1 MGAEKVRL
9 EEVDGPHDHEAELAL
24 LGGLGLLEGADVGRI
39 WSVRAIVSPD
49 DLHDPRHELF
59 YRVLLTLAERGV
71 AIESCA
77 ISAELRAQ
85 NRYNTLG
92 GAEYLS
98 EVYAAGIT
106 SAHLEQHARLIAEA
120 ATARRAVAKAV
131 LLVAR
136 AQSGASLSSLQSA
149 ARELLE
155 VSTSTAEDDLASIG
169 DAAREEEARL
179 LATEPEG
186 VVTTGLRALDHALA
200 GGLWDGQTI
209 VVGARPS
216 VGKSAIGLGFAVAA
230 AKDCAAKGHG
240 VVVFISV
247 EMPRRPLAARA
258 ACMCIAHATPLR
270 PVDLM
275 AVRRKQLST
284 DDTRRYSNALDG
296 LGGLPLLISDRRDVT
311 PSRARALCLQAR
323 ARFGR
328 VALVVVDYVQKMA
341 PDTAYDSR
349 EREVAETSRTFSALA
364 GELKCPVVL
373 LSQLNRKATE
383 RRPTMADLRESGAIE
398 QDADVIL
405 LAHKENGIRD
415 LVVEKQRD
423 GATSDGPI
431 ALGWIGAAACYV
443 DASDTRDEWGRSA
456 SDRAREEASDAPE

>member
-1 MGAEKVRL
+1 
-9 EEVDGPHDHEAELAL
+9 
-24 LGGLGLLEGADVGRI
+24 
-39 WSVRAIVSPD
+39 
-49 DLHDPRHELF
+49 
-59 YRVLLTLAERGV
+59 
-71 AIESCA
+71 
-77 ISAELRAQ
+77 
-85 NRYNTLG
+85 
-92 GAEYLS
+92 
-98 EVYAAGIT
+98 
-106 SAHLEQHARLIAEA
+106 
-120 ATARRAVAKAV
+120 
-131 LLVAR
+131 
-136 AQSGASLSSLQSA
+136 
-149 ARELLE
+149 
-155 VSTSTAEDDLASIG
+155 
-169 DAAREEEARL
+169 
-179 LATEPEG
+179 
-186 VVTTGLRALDHALA
+186 
-200 GGLWDGQTI
+200 
-209 VVGARPS
+209 
-216 VGKSAIGLGFAVAA
+216 
-230 AKDCAAKGHG
+230 
-240 VVVFISV
+240 
-247 EMPRRPLAARA
+247 
-258 ACMCIAHATPLR
+258 MCIAHATPLR